1 MLSYDSP
8 PMFRKAL
15 VLLALAIML
24 IPLFTGPAAA
34 QPAVFPVDQSYE
46 RTVEYHSST
55 SYNWIVYNG
64 DNTTYL
70 VTIRT
75 SSAPDISSNV
85 YSSSLSDEFFLLAP
99 GQSRTVNLTV
109 SGKEVFASTDV
120 PLDVVFNFHAA
131 DSNATFSVTQNT
143 SSHLL
148 PIGGET
154 DSNNKLL
161 GFLNTPLPYP
171 YNQNIYTFFVNI
183 ALWIVISLAIVF
195 ILDPVVHHYTKKT
208 KTQADDK
215 FLEIVRKPIF
225 LLIFFYGALNSLEIL
240 EINPAY
246 TFALSLLYHV
256 TAIVLLT
263 WVSYRVYKDSILLY
277 ASEKAEKTTTEL
289 DDTLIPLADKLGSI
303 LIWLFG
309 IMTLLSYFGYDL
321 TMFMAGMGILGLVI
335 AFAAQDTLANFF
347 SGIYLLM
354 DRPFKTGD
362 QILMSDGDV
371 YEVRHVGMRSTTLY
385 NVFKH
390 QIVSLPNNS
399 LANNEIVNIVLPDR
413 RIKVNVGVG
422 IAYDA
427 DLKKAKDIL
436 LEVANSHPHVL
447 KDEGVAPSVSVV
459 DLADSSVNLKVFVW
473 VDDLANR
480 FGVMADIRQEVV
492 ARYKEAGIEIPF
504 PQMDVHMRGE

>member
-1 MLSYDSP
+1 
-8 PMFRKAL
+8 MFRKVL
-15 VLLALAIML
+15 ILLAIVIML
-24 IPLFTGPAAA
+24 SPVFMGPASA
-34 QPAVFPVDQSYE
+34 QPAVFPVDQSYA
-46 RTVEYHSST
+46 RSVEYHSST

-70 VTIRT
+70 ITLRT
-75 SSAPDISSNV
+75 SSPPDISSKV

-109 SGKEVFASTDV
+109 SGDEVFASTDV
-120 PLDVVFNFHAA
+120 PLDVIFNFQVT
-131 DSNATFSVTQNT
+131 DSNATFSVTQHT

-161 GFLNTPLPYP
+161 GLFNTPFPYP
-171 YNQNIYTFFVNI
+171 YNQNIYTFFINI
-183 ALWIVISLAIVF
+183 LLWIMISLAIVF

-208 KTQADDK
+208 KTQADDR
-215 FLEIVRKPIF
+215 FLEIVRRPVF
-225 LLIFFYGALNSLEIL
+225 VLIFIFGALSSLEVLDIQ
-240 EINPAY
+240 PAY
-246 TFALSLLYHV
+246 IFFLNLLYHV
-256 TAIVLLT
+256 TVIILLT
-263 WVSYRVYKDSILLY
+263 WTAYRIYKDVVLLY
-277 ASEKAEKTTTEL
+277 ALERAEKTETEL

-309 IMTLLSYFGYDL
+309 LMTLLSYFGYDL

-390 QIVSLPNNS
+390 QIVSVPNNS
-399 LANNEIVNIVLPDR
+399 LANNEIINIVKPDR
-413 RIKVNVGVG
+413 RIKVNVAVGV
-422 IAYDA
+422 AYDS
-427 DLKKAKDIL
+427 DLKKAKEIL
-436 LEVANSHPHVL
+436 LDVARGHPHVL

-459 DLADSSVNLKVFVW
+459 DLADSSINLKAFVW

-480 FGVMADIRQEVV
+480 FGVMADIRQNVI

-504 PQMDVHMRGE
+504 PQVDIHMRKE

>member
-1 MLSYDSP
+1 ML
-8 PMFRKAL
+8 RKTL
-15 VLLALAIML
+15 ILLAISMML
-24 IPLFTGPAAA
+24 LPLFLGGASAG
-34 QPAVFPVDQSYE
+34 QPNVFQVDQSYSK
-46 RTVEYHSST
+46 TVEYHAST

-64 DNTTYL
+64 GNTTYL
-70 VTIRT
+70 ITVRT
-75 SSAPDISSNV
+75 AADPDVPVSTYSAAV
-85 YSSSLSDEFFLLAP
+85 SDDFFLLAP
-99 GQSRTVNLTV
+99 GASRTVNLTV
-109 SGKEVFASTDV
+109 TGKEVFAPTDV
-120 PLDVVFNFHAA
+120 GVDVIFNFASV
-131 DSNATFSVTQNT
+131 DSNETQSFTEHT

-154 DSNNKLL
+154 DSKNKLL
-161 GFLNTPLPYP
+161 GFFNTPLPYP
-171 YNQNIYTFFVNI
+171 YNQNMYTFFVNI
-183 ALWIVISLAIVF
+183 ALWIIISVIIVF

-225 LLIFFYGALNSLEIL
+225 FIIFIFGAISSLEIL
-240 EINPAY
+240 NIKAAY
-246 TFALSLLYHV
+246 VFFLELLYHV
-256 TAIVLLT
+256 IVILVLT
-263 WVSYRVYKDSILLY
+263 WTFYRVYKDSILLY

-289 DDTLIPLADKLGSI
+289 DDTLIPLADKVGSI

-309 IMTLLSYFGYDL
+309 LMSLLSYFGYDL
-321 TMFMAGMGILGLVI
+321 TMVMAGMGILGLVI

-480 FGVMADIRQEVV
+480 FGVMADIRQEVL